1 MADTTTL
8 NDNVIRE
15 ISDMKTAVPAK
26 AVWWKSEVTKK
37 VVTISL
43 GVAALLVLVW
53 FFFFRPYLKTD
64 DARVAMTLV
73 KVAPS
78 GVSGRIEKVNVEE
91 GTVVKKGDV
100 LVELDHR
107 INQAQVDRAQS
118 KVDLARKE
126 LYRLES
132 LVRQNSAP
140 QRDLDNARANFTLAQ
155 AELTLAQVALENTY
169 LRAPFDGIIVQKIA
183 EVGNILESGQTAVAV
198 ADREHAWIS
207 ANIEET
213 EVADVKVGQPVTI
226 YIDEGGK
233 LTGKV
238 SEVRAATA
246 GQFALIPS
254 DNASGNFV
262 KVVQR
267 IPIKIALDN
276 GSETLKSGQSVE
288 IKIKVK

>member
-1 MADTTTL
+1 MSETTVNNNIMRDL
-8 NDNVIRE
+8 PE
-15 ISDMKTAVPAK
+15 QKHKTVAK
-26 AVWWKSEVTKK
+26 PVWWKSDLTRK
-37 VVTISL
+37 VLTVTI
-43 GVAALLVLVW
+43 AAAVVLVLIW
-53 FFFFRPYLKTD
+53 FFFFRAYLKTD
-64 DARVAMTLV
+64 DARVAMTIV

-78 GVSGRIEKVNVEE
+78 GVSARIDKVNVEE
-91 GTVVKKGDV
+91 GSVVKKGDV

-107 INQAQVDRAQS
+107 ITQAQVDRAQA
-118 KVDLARKE
+118 KFELAKKE
-126 LYRLES
+126 LSRLEH

-140 QRDLDNARANFTLAQ
+140 LRDLDTANSNYSLAQ
-155 AELTLAQVALENTY
+155 AELTLAQVALENTF
-169 LRAPFDGIIVQKIA
+169 LKAPFDGIVVQKPA
-183 EVGNILESGQTAVAV
+183 EVGNILEAGQTAVAV
-198 ADREHAWIS
+198 ADRAHAWIS
-207 ANIEET
+207 ANVEET

-226 YIDEGGK
+226 FVDEGGK

-267 IPIKIALDN
+267 IPIKIALDGEN
-276 GSETLKSGQSVE
+276 DGLKSGQSVE